1 MRPKSNKNKMET
13 FKLTI
18 EPDKVGKLMDEWL
31 TLGIPCDVRVENVKE
46 DSLRVVYLYIDDKG
60 FSTIQKMMREEPG
73 CITMFRFAYHYA

>member
-1 MRPKSNKNKMET
+1 MET

-46 DSLRVVYLYIDDKG
+46 DSLRVVYVYIDDKG
-60 FSTIQKMMREEPG
+60 FSTIKKLMREEPER
-73 CITMFRFAYHYA
+73 ITMVRFARHYA

>member
-1 MRPKSNKNKMET
+1 MET

-60 FSTIQKMMREEPG
+60 FSTIQKMMRENPES
-73 CITMFRFAYHYA
+73 ITMFRFARYYV

>member
-1 MRPKSNKNKMET
+1 MET

-46 DSLRVVYLYIDDKG
+46 NSLRVVYVYIDAKW
-60 FSTIQKMMREEPG
+60 FSTIKKMMRENPES
-73 CITMFRFAYHYA
+73 ITMFRFAYHYA

>member
-1 MRPKSNKNKMET
+1 MET

-46 DSLRVVYLYIDDKG
+46 DSLRVVYVYIDAKE
-60 FSTIQKMMREEPG
+60 FSTIKKMMRENPES
-73 CITMFRFAYHYA
+73 ITMFRFARHYA

>member
-1 MRPKSNKNKMET
+1 MET

-46 DSLRVVYLYIDDKG
+46 DSLRVVYLYIDAKG
-60 FSTIQKMMREEPG
+60 FSTIKKMMRENPES
-73 CITMFRFAYHYA
+73 ITMFRFARHYA

>member
-1 MRPKSNKNKMET
+1 MET

-31 TLGIPCDVRVENVKE
+31 TLDIPCDVRVENVKE

-60 FSTIQKMMREEPG
+60 FSTIKKMMRENPES
-73 CITMFRFAYHYA
+73 ITMFRFAYHYA

>member
-1 MRPKSNKNKMET
+1 MKA

-60 FSTIQKMMREEPG
+60 FSTIQKMMREEPER
-73 CITMFRFAYHYA
+73 ITMFRFAYHYA

>member
-1 MRPKSNKNKMET
+1 MET

-60 FSTIQKMMREEPG
+60 FRTIQKMMREKPES
-73 CITMFRFAYHYA
+73 ITMFRFAYHYA

>member
-1 MRPKSNKNKMET
+1 MET

-46 DSLRVVYLYIDDKG
+46 DSLRVVYVYIDAKE
-60 FSTIQKMMREEPG
+60 FRTIKKMMREEPER
-73 CITMFRFAYHYA
+73 ITMFRFERHYA